1 MKIKNAY
8 KLIMVLAIALP
19 AIAFFLLGIGLC
31 RSAFYQM
38 THSEVNALS
47 YTASKCINQY
57 FSSYQ
62 TRLLTLSKMPAV
74 ITAASGDHASVKDT
88 LHTLFT
94 GLMESDENVVD
105 VAIVD
110 NSGIVVAA
118 ANETTVQQT
127 FFAYNDET
135 LRSTLTGSCYISDI
149 NMNNTYFE
157 NVIAFAVPVRDG
169 GYLCEVIRA
178 EAIYELVSDIDIFSS
193 GYIAIIDSKGNTI
206 NYESKP
212 IVNAAE
218 ITETPIAPVVSRLSE
233 VNYTNEIKHS
243 FNENGY
249 FGAYGKLNDSGWYWI
264 GMCTAGI
271 VSSTVA
277 GRIITGLCALAILVV
292 ICTVIAFTVY
302 RKTIKPITVMTDKL
316 RKIKSGKADEKLSEE
331 IGGCYDF
338 AVIANVFNSL
348 LDDARISEEIHR
360 NISELS
366 ENMLFEWNLD
376 ENRMYASDNF
386 KAKFDIDI
394 DNTSLLDGKFIDS
407 LMSDIDAQRF
417 RRGLSDLIK
426 NTGCKDYYE
435 EEFQIE
441 TKGAGKIWYCIKAKT
456 ITTRLGDIIRIIGV
470 LNDIND
476 KKMMSLQLSQR
487 ACYDFLSQLYNRST
501 FLCELQN
508 RLDLKRANERLAVM
522 FIDVDDFKFIN
533 DRYGHNVGDEVIKFV
548 ANTIREN
555 LGTNG
560 FAGRFG
566 GDEFVIYTTNP
577 EVTDNI
583 DVLANAIIDK
593 LSKGYRCE
601 TAKVLLNIKASI
613 GISIYPDHAKT
624 ADDLVGAADE
634 AMYFVKKNGK
644 SNYHIFDSSD
654 VPDIEQSNTII

>member
-8 KLIMVLAIALP
+8 KIIMIVAIAVP
-19 AIAFFLLGIGLC
+19 AFVYFLLGIGLC
-31 RSAFYQM
+31 KGAFSQM
-38 THSEVNALS
+38 THNEVNALS
-47 YTASKCINQY
+47 YMSSKCINQY
-57 FSSYQ
+57 FSAYQ

-88 LHTLFT
+88 LSTLFT
-94 GLMESDENVVD
+94 GILESDEDVLD

-135 LRSTLTGSCYISDI
+135 LRTTLMGSCYISDI

-157 NVIAFAVPVRDG
+157 NVIAFAVPVKDG
-169 GYLCEVIRA
+169 GYLCEVVRA
-178 EAIYELVSDIDIFSS
+178 EAIYDLISQIDIFSS
-193 GYIAIIDSKGNTI
+193 GYICIVDGKGNTI
-206 NYESKP
+206 NYDKKE
-212 IVNAAE
+212 IVNATE
-218 ITETPIAPVVSRLSE
+218 IMETPLASVVSRLSD
-233 VNYTNEIKHS
+233 VNYADETKHS
-243 FNENGY
+243 FNENGR
-249 FGAYGKLNDSGWYWI
+249 FGSYGKLNDSGWSWI
-264 GMCTAGI
+264 GLCTADVVG
-271 VSSTVA
+271 STVTD
-277 GRIITGLCALAILVV
+277 RITVGLITLTVLAV
-292 ICTVIAFTVY
+292 ISTVIALLVY
-302 RKTIKPITVMTDKL
+302 KKTIKPIGLMTDKL
-316 RKIKSGKADEKLSEE
+316 RKIRSGDADEKLSEE
-331 IGGCYDF
+331 AGGCYDF

-386 KAKFDIDI
+386 KAKFDLDI
-394 DNTSLLDGKFIDS
+394 ENTSLLDGKFIDS
-407 LMSDIDAQRF
+407 LMTDIDAQRF
-417 RRGLSDLIK
+417 RRGLSELIK
-426 NTGCKDYYE
+426 NNSTKDYYE

-441 TKGAGKIWYCIKAKT
+441 TKGAGKIWYCLKAKT

-476 KKMMSLQLSQR
+476 KKMMSLQLSHR

-508 RLDLKRANERLAVM
+508 RLDLKRTNERLAVL

-548 ANTIREN
+548 ANTIKEN

-583 DVLANAIIDK
+583 DILANSIIEK